1 VRERLRKVR
10 EKLEEIKQQIHC
22 CWLEAEDS
30 FDAEFFGNLE
40 DEVDEVIKLLD
51 EVVEG

>member
-1 VRERLRKVR
+1 MRDRLLKVR
-10 EKLEEIKQQIHC
+10 EKLEEIKKQIHC

-40 DEVDEVIKLLD
+40 DEIEEAIRLL
-51 EVVEG
+51 EKVM